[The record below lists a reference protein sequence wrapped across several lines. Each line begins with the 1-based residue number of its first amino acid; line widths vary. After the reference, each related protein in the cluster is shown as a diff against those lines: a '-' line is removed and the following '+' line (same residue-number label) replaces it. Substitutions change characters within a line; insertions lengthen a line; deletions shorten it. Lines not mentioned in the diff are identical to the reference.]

1 MERSLLVRGFHSLV
15 DTATCHLAS
24 GRGQP
29 WGTIFC
35 IPNIDE
41 IKAEK
46 RGQQKVISGWCQKS
60 AVASTRLVFVR

>member
-1 MERSLLVRGFHSLV
+1 MRGFW
-15 DTATCHLAS
+15 TIATCGL
-24 GRGQP
+24 GIGQSQL
-29 WGTIFC
+29 WRTIFC

-46 RGQQKVISGWCQKS
+46 RGQQKVISGWCQKI